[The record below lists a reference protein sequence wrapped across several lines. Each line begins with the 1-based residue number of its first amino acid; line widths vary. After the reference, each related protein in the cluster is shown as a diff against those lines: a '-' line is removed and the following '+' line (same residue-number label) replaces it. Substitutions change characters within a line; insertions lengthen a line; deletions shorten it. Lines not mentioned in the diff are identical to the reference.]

1 MGGLPELNTTINSD
15 RTFSNKHMN
24 INKAYLPKPHAKN
37 KRRLKGKSKSQKRSI
52 RRNFNQVKS
61 INTENVVINLSNKI
75 LSKAQ
80 TEVLN
85 KGLGFVPNIDIIKIN
100 QINKDISVFERKL
113 QLHYFFISKD
123 LENFSGEPTAF
134 IKPPPMTS
142 NSNWWPKP
150 LNPHITDFCHKVKV
164 LINKTLHGKRLF
176 NLSKTNVLALKE
188 LRKDKN
194 IIIKRSDKGGGIA
207 IMNVTDY
214 KNKVLN
220 MLNDPIVYTRVDED
234 DTVSVKTN
242 TDTLINNLFLRR
254 FIDSKQLKYLTNFS
268 PNTPI
273 FYGLPKVH
281 KPNWPLR
288 PIVSQINGPT
298 CRLSEFLDLHL
309 TVAESHIPFL
319 LQDTTAF
326 LNLIKSNEICEP
338 NTILTTMDVASL
350 YTNIPHE
357 EGAEFVSNF
366 YHETLHLWPTNY
378 YLNPI
383 DKEDIRS
390 LILFLLKNCTFQFDN
405 ILYKQNFGTT
415 MGSKFSVKFA
425 NIYMFQWFRI
435 YLNLYHNN
443 KPRFLARLIDDCF
456 FLWPYSEEELTTL
469 FNYLNNCHP
478 TIKFETTHSKK
489 FVHFLDTTVYIDN
502 NTIKTKLYKKPTD
515 KKKYLHFTS
524 IHPFHV
530 KKSIPFSQ
538 ALRYKRIIV
547 DPTILSKEILNL
559 KSAFLK
565 RNYPSKLLDSQI
577 NKINNFNR
585 TSLLKYQSSEDRKN
599 KFLTYLKGKSFL
611 PLVITFNNNMEKPM
625 FKNTFQLLWN
635 NFVQSSDTIST
646 IFSNELPQIV
656 FKRGKTIGNYLISS
670 KFNSS
675 TNVDQENIDILASL
689 LTENSDIPLNY
700 GSFKC
705 NVPRCLCCKSIVVS
719 NYYKDAHKHS
729 IFYLDNTYNCN
740 STDIIYFITCKKCD
754 RSYIGQT
761 SLKLKDR
768 LNNHRSNTHL
778 KKPTAI
784 SIHFNEPRHSFD
796 DLLIIPI
803 LDISPFN
810 LEQRNEIEKSYM
822 CKLNTIYPQGLNNYP
837 IIK

>member
-1 MGGLPELNTTINSD
+1 MGGHPELNTTINSD
-15 RTFSNKHMN
+15 CTFSNKQIE
-24 INKAYLPKPHAKN
+24 INKAYLPKLHTKN
-37 KRRLKGKSKSQKRSI
+37 ERRLKGKSKSQKRSI
-52 RRNFNQVKS
+52 RKNFNHVKS
-61 INTENVVINLSNKI
+61 ENTDNVVINLSNKI

-85 KGLGFVPNIDIIKIN
+85 KGLGFVPNIDIIKTN
-100 QINKDISVFERKL
+100 QINKDISAFERKL

-150 LNPHITDFCHKVKV
+150 LNPYITDFCQEVKF
-164 LINKTLHGKRLF
+164 LINKTLHGKRHF
-176 NLSKTNVLALKE
+176 NLSKTNILALKE

-194 IIIKRSDKGGGIA
+194 IIIKRSDKGGSIA
-207 IMNVTDY
+207 IMNLTDY

-220 MLNDPIVYTRVDED
+220 MLNDPNVYTRVDED
-234 DTVSVKTN
+234 DTELVKTN
-242 TDTLINNLFLRR
+242 TDTLINNLFLRSL
-254 FIDSKQLKYLTNFS
+254 IDSKQFKYLTNFT

-288 PIVSQINGPT
+288 PIVSQVNGPT

-383 DKEDIRS
+383 DKEDIRA

-405 ILYKQNFGTT
+405 ILYKQNFGTP

-443 KPRFLARLIDDCF
+443 KPKFLARLIDDCF
-456 FLWPYSEEELTTL
+456 FLWSYSEEELTTL

-489 FVHFLDTTVYIDN
+489 FVNFLDTTVYIEN

-585 TSLLKYQSSEDRKN
+585 ASLLQYQSSEDRKS

-611 PLVITFNNNMEKPM
+611 PLVITFNYNMEKPI

-635 NFVQSSDTIST
+635 KFVKSSNTIST

-670 KFNSS
+670 KIHSI
-675 TNVDQENIDILASL
+675 TNEDQENIDILASL
-689 LTENSDIPLNY
+689 LMENSDVLGSY

-719 NYYKDAHKHS
+719 NCYKDAHKHN
-729 IFYLDNTYNCN
+729 IFYLDNTFNCN

-754 RSYIGQT
+754 QSYIGQT
-761 SLKLKDR
+761 SQKLKER

-803 LDISPFN
+803 SDISPFN
-810 LEQRNEIEKSYM
+810 IEQRNDIEKSYM
-822 CKLNTIYPQGLNNYP
+822 RKLNTIYPQGLNNYP